1 MEKRES
7 EVKSQEQYLESLEK
21 QRGLKFKRLVKNMDQ
36 RQKDIKNNEDY
47 MESMDKQRGLKF
59 KRYDKY

>member
-1 MEKRES
+1 MEEVEERER

-36 RQKDIKNNEDY
+36 RQKEVTGNEQY
-47 MESMDKQRGLKF
+47 LEAMEKQRGLKF
-59 KRYDKY
+59 KR